1 MAARARAGP
10 ASRPA
15 SLHIELN
22 AIELGHIEVDEF
34 AGDTAVVRPKRLAC
48 RHMGDNLTL
57 DDALLLAFGSRG
69 LDGDGVILKARQHRG
84 KLACGLCDA
93 VAVLHAGLRRANG
106 ARRHNNAGD
115 GKDHRAHDDAA
126 AHFA

>member
-34 AGDTAVVRPKRLAC
+34 AGDVAVVCPKRLAC

-57 DDALLLAFGSRG
+57 DDAFLLAFGSK
-69 LDGDGVILKARQHRG
+69 VSTAT
-84 KLACGLCDA
+84 
-93 VAVLHAGLRRANG
+93 V
-106 ARRHNNAGD
+106 
-115 GKDHRAHDDAA
+115 
-126 AHFA
+126 